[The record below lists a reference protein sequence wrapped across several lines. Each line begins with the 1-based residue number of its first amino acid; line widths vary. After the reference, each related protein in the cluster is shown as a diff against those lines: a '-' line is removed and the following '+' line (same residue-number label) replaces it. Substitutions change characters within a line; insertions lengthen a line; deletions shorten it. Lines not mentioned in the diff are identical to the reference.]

1 MTLEGFNNK
10 YNLNVNFIDF
20 HGLINA
26 VPREWRQTILNSTPF
41 EEVNNK
47 YIYRISSNKRP
58 GGVDIFQ
65 KGGVN

>member
-26 VPREWRQTILNSTPF
+26 VPRKWRQTILNSTPF